1 MIMKKTEKSE
11 DRSWLNMNIAG
22 VLITLITQCC
32 QKYKKN
38 LPPEVAADHL
48 EQKVEDIKRIY
59 AAIEATN
66 TQDADEIYKYLFG
79 DADR

>member
-11 DRSWLNMNIAG
+11 DRSWLNM
-22 VLITLITQCC
+22 
-32 QKYKKN
+32 N

-66 TQDADEIYKYLFG
+66 TQDADEIYK
-79 DADR
+79 